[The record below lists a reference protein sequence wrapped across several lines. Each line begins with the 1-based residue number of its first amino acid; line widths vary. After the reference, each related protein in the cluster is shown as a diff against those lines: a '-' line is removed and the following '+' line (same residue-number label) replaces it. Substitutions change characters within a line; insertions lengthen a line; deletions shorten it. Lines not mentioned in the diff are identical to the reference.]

1 MSYTKLLRVSP
12 PERNTLQFLN
22 DDLNFMVLVN
32 DMLQHLKQSIYAI
45 IHHIN
50 TFTVIVDLSRS
61 NFSIALFQLK
71 SADLARNLYSSFSI
85 YS

>member
-12 PERNTLQFLN
+12 PERSTLQFVN

-45 IHHIN
+45 THHIN
-50 TFTVIVDLSRS
+50 TFAVIVELSRFNNS
-61 NFSIALFQLK
+61 CLK
-71 SADLARNLYSSFSI
+71 
-85 YS
+85 